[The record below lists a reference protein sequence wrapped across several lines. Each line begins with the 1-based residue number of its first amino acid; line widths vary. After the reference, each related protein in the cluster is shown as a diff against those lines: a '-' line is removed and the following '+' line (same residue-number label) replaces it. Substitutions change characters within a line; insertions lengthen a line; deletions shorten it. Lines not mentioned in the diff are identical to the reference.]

1 MSEQILLALTYNG
14 MTLDPNNVHARQ
26 PGLQGTPSELVP
38 CLLLSL
44 KTLYKLGYMENAN
57 LRLQATPLENPGPVQ
72 GATPPSGDME
82 VPKVPRNLTININ

>member
-1 MSEQILLALTYNG
+1 M
-14 MTLDPNNVHARQ
+14 
-26 PGLQGTPSELVP
+26 QGTPLELVP

-44 KTLYKLGYMENAN
+44 KILYKLGYMENAN

-82 VPKVPRNLTININ
+82 VPNVPKLARNFTINITASFITIGGFLQRLFVPFI